1 MANETSIYDSLF
13 TGFGINDNGFKFPTF
28 LDFLNIMNELGKMQ
42 FGEDFYID
50 NKTNLGQWFE
60 MFCYT
65 LEGQSKLFQTIYNN
79 LSIYTMKGVMLDKY
93 GSNFNV
99 GRLTDTY
106 AYATVEVTGV
116 PFAIIMKGYKVKSK
130 QGRFYSTVTNIELDS
145 TGHGLGQVIAE
156 DSGVAGNVGINMI
169 KEKVTPNE
177 QVYTITN
184 ITSASGGADI
194 ESDIDYRAR
203 LLQFFLGAENGSVN
217 GIRRA
222 MLSLPQVKDCKVF
235 ENNDMFDDPVTGL
248 KPGQIAVII
257 NGLIDEVLAYKLFNT
272 RSAGV
277 CTTGNTEIE
286 VVSDS
291 GAYVTERFYSAEE
304 KPLYIKVSDITLT
317 NPEAVDIQGQ
327 IKQSL
332 LTRLGQY
339 SSLGN
344 KVNFE
349 KVQACVYILED
360 IDEAKVEISSDNAT
374 WYQVDLIPTIYEYY
388 LLMEQQITIE
398 DQGELC

>member
-13 TGFGINDNGFKFPTF
+13 TGFGVNDNGFKFPTF
-28 LDFLNIMNELGKMQ
+28 LDFLSIMNELGKMQ

-99 GRLTDTY
+99 GRLRDTY

-130 QGRFYSTVTNIELDS
+130 PGRFYTTVTNIELDS
-145 TGHGLGQVIAE
+145 TGSGLGQVIAE
-156 DSGVAGNVGINMI
+156 DSGVAGNIGISMI
-169 KEKVTPNE
+169 TEKVTPNE

-203 LLQFFLGAENGSVN
+203 LLQFFLGSENGSVN

-235 ENNDMFDDPVTGL
+235 ENNDMLDDPVTGL

-304 KPLYIKVSDITLT
+304 KPLYIKVSDIVLA

-360 IDEAKVEISSDNAT
+360 IDEAKVEISLDNAA
-374 WYQVDLIPTIYEYY
+374 WYQADLIPTIYEYY
-388 LLMEQQITIE
+388 LLLESQITIE
-398 DQGELC
+398 D

>member
-13 TGFGINDNGFKFPTF
+13 SGFGINDNGFKFPTF

-130 QGRFYSTVTNIELDS
+130 PGRFYTTVTNIELDS
-145 TGHGLGQVIAE
+145 TGNGLGQVVAS
-156 DSGVAGNVGINMI
+156 DSGIAGNIGINMI
-169 KEKVTPNE
+169 TEKVTPNE

-304 KPLYIKVSDITLT
+304 KPLYIKVSDISLA
-317 NPEAVDIQGQ
+317 NPDAVDIQGQ

-360 IDEAKVEISSDNAT
+360 IDEAKVEISIDNTT

-388 LLMEQQITIE
+388 LLMESQITIE
-398 DQGELC
+398 D

>member
-130 QGRFYSTVTNIELDS
+130 PGRFYSTVTNIELDS

-169 KEKVTPNE
+169 TEKVTPNE

-203 LLQFFLGAENGSVN
+203 LLQFFLGSENGSVN

-235 ENNDMFDDPVTGL
+235 ENNGMFDDPATGL

-304 KPLYIKVSDITLT
+304 KPLYIRVSDITLT
-317 NPEAVDIQGQ
+317 NSKAVDIQGQ

-360 IDEAKVEISSDNAT
+360 IDEAKVEISLDNAN
-374 WYQVDLIPTIYEYY
+374 WYQADLIPTIYEYY
-388 LLMEQQITIE
+388 LLTEQQITIE
-398 DQGELC
+398 D

>member
-13 TGFGINDNGFKFPTF
+13 TGFGVNDNGFKFPTF
-28 LDFLNIMNELGKMQ
+28 LDFLSIMNELGKMQ

-99 GRLTDTY
+99 GRLRDTY

-116 PFAIIMKGYKVKSK
+116 PFAIITKGYKVKSK
-130 QGRFYSTVTNIELDS
+130 PGRFYTTVTNIELDS
-145 TGHGLGQVIAE
+145 TGSGLGQVIAE
-156 DSGVAGNVGINMI
+156 DSGVAGNIGISMI
-169 KEKVTPNE
+169 TEKVTPNE

-235 ENNDMFDDPVTGL
+235 ENNDMFDDPATGL

-304 KPLYIKVSDITLT
+304 KPLYIKVSDISLA
-317 NPEAVDIQGQ
+317 NSEAVDIQGQ

-360 IDEAKVEISSDNAT
+360 IDEAKVEISLDNAA
-374 WYQVDLIPTIYEYY
+374 WYQADLIPTIYEYY
-388 LLMEQQITIE
+388 LLMESQITIE
-398 DQGELC
+398 D

>member
-169 KEKVTPNE
+169 TEKVTPNE

-203 LLQFFLGAENGSVN
+203 LLQFFLGSENGSVN

-235 ENNDMFDDPVTGL
+235 ENNGMFDDPATGL

-304 KPLYIKVSDITLT
+304 KPLYIKVSDITLA
-317 NPEAVDIQGQ
+317 NSEAVDIQGQ

-360 IDEAKVEISSDNAT
+360 INEAKVEISIDNAT
-374 WYQVDLIPTIYEYY
+374 WYQADLIPTIYEYY
-388 LLMEQQITIE
+388 LLTEQQITIE
-398 DQGELC
+398 D

>member
-169 KEKVTPNE
+169 TEKVTPNE

-203 LLQFFLGAENGSVN
+203 LLQFFLGSENGSVN
-217 GIRRA
+217 GIRSA

-235 ENNDMFDDPVTGL
+235 ENNGMFDDPATGL

-304 KPLYIKVSDITLT
+304 KPLYIKVSDITLA
-317 NPEAVDIQGQ
+317 NSEAVDIQGQ

-360 IDEAKVEISSDNAT
+360 INEAKVEISIDKAT
-374 WYQVDLIPTIYEYY
+374 WYQADLIPTIYEYY
-388 LLMEQQITIE
+388 LLTEQQITIE
-398 DQGELC
+398 D

>member
-13 TGFGINDNGFKFPTF
+13 TGFGVNDNGFKFPTF
-28 LDFLNIMNELGKMQ
+28 LDFLSIMNELGKMQ

-99 GRLTDTY
+99 GRLRDTY

-116 PFAIIMKGYKVKSK
+116 PFAIITKGYKVKSK
-130 QGRFYSTVTNIELDS
+130 PGRFYTTVTNIELDS
-145 TGHGLGQVIAE
+145 TGSGLGQVIAE
-156 DSGVAGNVGINMI
+156 DSGVAGNIGISMI
-169 KEKVTPNE
+169 TEKVTPNE

-235 ENNDMFDDPVTGL
+235 ENNDMFDDPATGL

-304 KPLYIKVSDITLT
+304 KPLYIKVSDISLA
-317 NPEAVDIQGQ
+317 NSEAVDIQGQ

-344 KVNFE
+344 KINFE

-360 IDEAKVEISSDNAT
+360 IDEAKVEISLDNAA
-374 WYQVDLIPTIYEYY
+374 WYQADLIPTIYEYY
-388 LLMEQQITIE
+388 LLMESQITIE
-398 DQGELC
+398 D

>member
-235 ENNDMFDDPVTGL
+235 ENNGMLDDPVTGL

-304 KPLYIKVSDITLT
+304 KPLYIRVSDITLT

-388 LLMEQQITIE
+388 LLTEQQITIE
-398 DQGELC
+398 D

>member
-13 TGFGINDNGFKFPTF
+13 TGFGVNDNGFKFPTF
-28 LDFLNIMNELGKMQ
+28 LDFLSIMNELGKMQ

-99 GRLTDTY
+99 GRLRDTY

-116 PFAIIMKGYKVKSK
+116 PFAIIRKGYKVKSK
-130 QGRFYSTVTNIELDS
+130 PGRFYTTVTNIELDS
-145 TGHGLGQVIAE
+145 TGSGLGQVIAE
-156 DSGVAGNVGINMI
+156 DSGVAGNIGINMI
-169 KEKVTPNE
+169 TEKVTPNE

-235 ENNDMFDDPVTGL
+235 ENNDMFDDPATGL

-304 KPLYIKVSDITLT
+304 KPLYIKVSDISLA
-317 NPEAVDIQGQ
+317 NSEAVDIQGQ

-360 IDEAKVEISSDNAT
+360 IDEAKVEISLDNAA
-374 WYQVDLIPTIYEYY
+374 WYQADLIPTIYEYY
-388 LLMEQQITIE
+388 LLMESQITIE
-398 DQGELC
+398 D

>member
-13 TGFGINDNGFKFPTF
+13 TGFGVNDNGFKFPTF

-99 GRLTDTY
+99 GRLRDTY

-130 QGRFYSTVTNIELDS
+130 TGRFYTTVTNIELDS
-145 TGHGLGQVIAE
+145 TGSGLGQVIAE
-156 DSGVAGNVGINMI
+156 DSGVAGNIGINMI
-169 KEKVTPNE
+169 TEKVTPNE

-235 ENNDMFDDPVTGL
+235 ENNAMVDDPVTGL

-291 GAYVTERFYSAEE
+291 GAYVTERFYSAKE
-304 KPLYIKVSDITLT
+304 KPLYIKVSDISLA
-317 NPEAVDIQGQ
+317 NSEAVDIQGQ

-344 KVNFE
+344 KINFE

-360 IDEAKVEISSDNAT
+360 IDEAKVEISIDNAT

-388 LLMEQQITIE
+388 LLMESQITIE
-398 DQGELC
+398 D

>member
-13 TGFGINDNGFKFPTF
+13 TGFGVNDNGFKFPTF
-28 LDFLNIMNELGKMQ
+28 LDFLSIMNELGKMQ

-99 GRLTDTY
+99 GRLRDTY

-130 QGRFYSTVTNIELDS
+130 PGRFYTTVTNIELDS
-145 TGHGLGQVIAE
+145 TGSGLGQVIAE
-156 DSGVAGNVGINMI
+156 DSGVAGNIGISMI
-169 KEKVTPNE
+169 TEKVTPNE

-235 ENNDMFDDPVTGL
+235 ENNDMFDDPATGL

-291 GAYVTERFYSAEE
+291 GAYVTERFYSAKE
-304 KPLYIKVSDITLT
+304 KPLYIKVSDISLA
-317 NPEAVDIQGQ
+317 NSEAVDIQGQ

-360 IDEAKVEISSDNAT
+360 IDEAKVEISIDNAA

-398 DQGELC
+398 D

>member
-13 TGFGINDNGFKFPTF
+13 TGFGVNDNGFKFPTF
-28 LDFLNIMNELGKMQ
+28 LDFLSIMNELGKMQ

-99 GRLTDTY
+99 GRLRDTY

-130 QGRFYSTVTNIELDS
+130 PGRFYTTVTNIELDS
-145 TGHGLGQVIAE
+145 TGSGLGQVIAE
-156 DSGVAGNVGINMI
+156 DSGVAGNIGISMI
-169 KEKVTPNE
+169 TEKVTPNE

-203 LLQFFLGAENGSVN
+203 LLQFFLGSENGSVN

-235 ENNDMFDDPVTGL
+235 ENNGMLVDPVTRL

-277 CTTGNTEIE
+277 CTVGDTEIE

-304 KPLYIKVSDITLT
+304 KPLYIKISDITLA
-317 NPEAVDIQGQ
+317 NSGAVDIQGQ

-360 IDEAKVEISSDNAT
+360 IDEAKVEISLDNAA
-374 WYQVDLIPTIYEYY
+374 WYQADLIPTIYEYY
-388 LLMEQQITIE
+388 LLQESQITIE
-398 DQGELC
+398 D

>member
-28 LDFLNIMNELGKMQ
+28 LDFLSIMNELGKMQ

-99 GRLTDTY
+99 GRLRDTY

-116 PFAIIMKGYKVKSK
+116 PFAIITKGYKVKSK
-130 QGRFYSTVTNIELDS
+130 PGRFYTTVTNIELDS
-145 TGHGLGQVIAE
+145 TGSGLGQVIAE
-156 DSGVAGNVGINMI
+156 DSGVAGNIGISMI
-169 KEKVTPNE
+169 TEKVTPNE

-235 ENNDMFDDPVTGL
+235 ENNDMFDDPATGL

-304 KPLYIKVSDITLT
+304 KPIYIKVSDISLA
-317 NPEAVDIQGQ
+317 NSEAVDIQGQ

-360 IDEAKVEISSDNAT
+360 IDEAKVEISLDNAA
-374 WYQVDLIPTIYEYY
+374 WYQADLIPTIYEYY
-388 LLMEQQITIE
+388 LLMESQITIE
-398 DQGELC
+398 D

>member
-28 LDFLNIMNELGKMQ
+28 LDFLSIMNELGKMQ

-99 GRLTDTY
+99 GRLRDTY

-116 PFAIIMKGYKVKSK
+116 PFAIIRKGYKVKSK
-130 QGRFYSTVTNIELDS
+130 PGRFYTTVTNIELDS
-145 TGHGLGQVIAE
+145 TGSGLGQVIAE
-156 DSGVAGNVGINMI
+156 DSGVAGNIGISMI
-169 KEKVTPNE
+169 TEKVTPNE

-235 ENNDMFDDPVTGL
+235 ENNDMFDDPATGL

-304 KPLYIKVSDITLT
+304 KPLYIKVSDISLA
-317 NPEAVDIQGQ
+317 NSEAVDIQGQ

-360 IDEAKVEISSDNAT
+360 IDEAKVEISIDNAT

-398 DQGELC
+398 D

>member
-169 KEKVTPNE
+169 TEKVTPNE

-194 ESDIDYRAR
+194 ESDIAYRAR
-203 LLQFFLGAENGSVN
+203 LLQFFQGSENGSVN

-235 ENNDMFDDPVTGL
+235 ENNDMFDDTVTGL

-304 KPLYIKVSDITLT
+304 KPLYIRVSDITLT
-317 NPEAVDIQGQ
+317 NSEAVDIQGQ

-360 IDEAKVEISSDNAT
+360 IEEAKVEISIDNAT

-398 DQGELC
+398 D

>member
-1 MANETSIYDSLF
+1 
-13 TGFGINDNGFKFPTF
+13 
-28 LDFLNIMNELGKMQ
+28 
-42 FGEDFYID
+42 
-50 NKTNLGQWFE
+50 
-60 MFCYT
+60 
-65 LEGQSKLFQTIYNN
+65 
-79 LSIYTMKGVMLDKY
+79 
-93 GSNFNV
+93 
-99 GRLTDTY
+99 
-106 AYATVEVTGV
+106 
-116 PFAIIMKGYKVKSK
+116 MKGYKVKSK
-130 QGRFYSTVTNIELDS
+130 PGRFYTTVTNIELDS
-145 TGHGLGQVIAE
+145 TGRGLGQVIAE
-156 DSGVAGNVGINMI
+156 DSGVAGNIGISMI
-169 KEKVTPNE
+169 TEKVTPNE

-235 ENNDMFDDPVTGL
+235 ENNDMFDDPATGL

-257 NGLIDEVLAYKLFNT
+257 NGLIDEILAYKLFNT

-304 KPLYIKVSDITLT
+304 KPLYIKVSDISLA
-317 NPEAVDIQGQ
+317 NSEAVDIQGQ

-360 IDEAKVEISSDNAT
+360 IAEAKVEISLDNAA
-374 WYQVDLIPTIYEYY
+374 WYQADLIPTIYEYY
-388 LLMEQQITIE
+388 LLMESQITIE
-398 DQGELC
+398 D

>member
-13 TGFGINDNGFKFPTF
+13 TGFGVNDNGFKFPTF
-28 LDFLNIMNELGKMQ
+28 LDFLSIMNELGKMQ

-99 GRLTDTY
+99 GRLRDTY

-130 QGRFYSTVTNIELDS
+130 PGRFYTTVTNIELDS
-145 TGHGLGQVIAE
+145 TGSGLGQVIAE
-156 DSGVAGNVGINMI
+156 DSGVAGNIGISMI
-169 KEKVTPNE
+169 TEKVTPNE

-203 LLQFFLGAENGSVN
+203 LLQFFLGSENGSVN

-291 GAYVTERFYSAEE
+291 GAYVTERFYPAEE
-304 KPLYIKVSDITLT
+304 KHLYIKVSDIVLA
-317 NPEAVDIQGQ
+317 NPGAVDIQGQ

-360 IDEAKVEISSDNAT
+360 IDEAKVEISIDNAT

-388 LLMEQQITIE
+388 LLLESQITIE
-398 DQGELC
+398 D

>member
-13 TGFGINDNGFKFPTF
+13 TGFGVNDNGFKFPTF
-28 LDFLNIMNELGKMQ
+28 LDFLSIMNELGKMQ

-116 PFAIIMKGYKVKSK
+116 PFAIITKGYKVKSK
-130 QGRFYSTVTNIELDS
+130 PGRFYTTVTNIELDS
-145 TGHGLGQVIAE
+145 TGSGLGQVIAE
-156 DSGVAGNVGINMI
+156 DSGVAGNIGISMI
-169 KEKVTPNE
+169 TEKVTPNE

-235 ENNDMFDDPVTGL
+235 ENNDMFDDPATGL

-304 KPLYIKVSDITLT
+304 KPLYIKVSDISLA
-317 NPEAVDIQGQ
+317 NSEAVDIQGQ

-360 IDEAKVEISSDNAT
+360 IDEAKVEISIDNAT

-388 LLMEQQITIE
+388 LLMESQITIE
-398 DQGELC
+398 D

>member
-130 QGRFYSTVTNIELDS
+130 PGRFYSTVTNIELDS

-235 ENNDMFDDPVTGL
+235 ENNGMFDDPATGL

-317 NPEAVDIQGQ
+317 NSEAVDIQGQ

-360 IDEAKVEISSDNAT
+360 IDEAKVEISLDNAT
-374 WYQVDLIPTIYEYY
+374 WYQADLIPTIYEYY

-398 DQGELC
+398 D

>member
-169 KEKVTPNE
+169 TEKVTPNE

-203 LLQFFLGAENGSVN
+203 LLQFFLGSENGSVN

-317 NPEAVDIQGQ
+317 NSEAVDIQGQ

-360 IDEAKVEISSDNAT
+360 IDEAKVEISTDNAT

-398 DQGELC
+398 D

>member
-13 TGFGINDNGFKFPTF
+13 TGFGVNDNGFKFPTF
-28 LDFLNIMNELGKMQ
+28 LDFLSIMNELGKMQ

-99 GRLTDTY
+99 GRLRDTY

-116 PFAIIMKGYKVKSK
+116 PFAIITKGYKVKSK
-130 QGRFYSTVTNIELDS
+130 PGRFYTTVTNIELDS
-145 TGHGLGQVIAE
+145 TGSGLGQVIAE
-156 DSGVAGNVGINMI
+156 DSGVAGNIGISMI
-169 KEKVTPNE
+169 TEKVTPNE

-235 ENNDMFDDPVTGL
+235 ENNDMFDDPATGL

-304 KPLYIKVSDITLT
+304 KPLYIKVSDISLA
-317 NPEAVDIQGQ
+317 NSEAVDIQGQ

-360 IDEAKVEISSDNAT
+360 IDEAKVEISIDNAT

-398 DQGELC
+398 D

>member
-13 TGFGINDNGFKFPTF
+13 TGFGVNDNGFKFPTF
-28 LDFLNIMNELGKMQ
+28 LDFLSIMNELGKMQ

-99 GRLTDTY
+99 GRLRDTY

-130 QGRFYSTVTNIELDS
+130 PGRFYTTVTNIELDS
-145 TGHGLGQVIAE
+145 TGSGLGQVIAE
-156 DSGVAGNVGINMI
+156 DSGVAGNIGISMI
-169 KEKVTPNE
+169 TEKVTPNE

-203 LLQFFLGAENGSVN
+203 LLQFFLGSENGSVN

-304 KPLYIKVSDITLT
+304 KPLYIKISDITLA
-317 NPEAVDIQGQ
+317 NSGAVDIQGQ

-360 IDEAKVEISSDNAT
+360 IDEAKVEISLDNAA
-374 WYQVDLIPTIYEYY
+374 WYQADLIPTIYEYY
-388 LLMEQQITIE
+388 LLLESQITIE
-398 DQGELC
+398 D

>member
-13 TGFGINDNGFKFPTF
+13 TGFGVNDNGFKFPTF
-28 LDFLNIMNELGKMQ
+28 LDFLSIMNELGKMQ

-99 GRLTDTY
+99 GRLRDTY

-130 QGRFYSTVTNIELDS
+130 PGRFYTTVTNIELDS
-145 TGHGLGQVIAE
+145 TGSGLGQVIAE
-156 DSGVAGNVGINMI
+156 DSGVAGNIGISMI
-169 KEKVTPNE
+169 TEKVTPNE

-203 LLQFFLGAENGSVN
+203 LLQFFLGSENGSVN

-291 GAYVTERFYSAEE
+291 GDYVTERFYSAEE
-304 KPLYIKVSDITLT
+304 KPLYIKISDITLA
-317 NPEAVDIQGQ
+317 NSEAVDIQGQ

-360 IDEAKVEISSDNAT
+360 IDEANVEISIDNAT
-374 WYQVDLIPTIYEYY
+374 WYQVDLMPTIYEYY
-388 LLMEQQITIE
+388 LLIESQITIE
-398 DQGELC
+398 D

>member
-13 TGFGINDNGFKFPTF
+13 TGFGVNDNGFKFPTF
-28 LDFLNIMNELGKMQ
+28 LDFLSIMNELGKMQ

-99 GRLTDTY
+99 GRLRDTY

-130 QGRFYSTVTNIELDS
+130 PGRFYTTVTNIELDS
-145 TGHGLGQVIAE
+145 TGSGLGQVIAE
-156 DSGVAGNVGINMI
+156 DSGVAGNIGISMI
-169 KEKVTPNE
+169 TEKVTPNE

-203 LLQFFLGAENGSVN
+203 LLQFFLGSENGSVN

-235 ENNDMFDDPVTGL
+235 ENNDMLDDPVTGL

-291 GAYVTERFYSAEE
+291 GAYVTERFYPAEE
-304 KPLYIKVSDITLT
+304 KPLYIKISDITLA
-317 NPEAVDIQGQ
+317 NSGAVDIQGQ

-349 KVQACVYILED
+349 KVQACVYILDD
-360 IDEAKVEISSDNAT
+360 IDEAKVEISLDNAA
-374 WYQVDLIPTIYEYY
+374 WYQADLIPTIYEYY
-388 LLMEQQITIE
+388 LLLESQITIE
-398 DQGELC
+398 D

>member
-13 TGFGINDNGFKFPTF
+13 TGFGVNDNGFKFPTF
-28 LDFLNIMNELGKMQ
+28 LDFLSIMNELGKMQ

-99 GRLTDTY
+99 GRLRDTY

-116 PFAIIMKGYKVKSK
+116 PFAIITKGYKVKSK
-130 QGRFYSTVTNIELDS
+130 PGRFYTTVTNIELDS
-145 TGHGLGQVIAE
+145 TGSGLGQVIAE
-156 DSGVAGNVGINMI
+156 DSGVAGNIGINMI
-169 KEKVTPNE
+169 TEKVTPNE

-235 ENNDMFDDPVTGL
+235 ENNDMFDDPATGL
-248 KPGQIAVII
+248 KPGQIVVII

-304 KPLYIKVSDITLT
+304 KPLYIKVSDISLA
-317 NPEAVDIQGQ
+317 NSEAVDIQGQ

-360 IDEAKVEISSDNAT
+360 IDEAKVEISIDNAT

-398 DQGELC
+398 D

>member
-28 LDFLNIMNELGKMQ
+28 LDFLSIMNELGKMQ

-99 GRLTDTY
+99 GRLRDTY

-116 PFAIIMKGYKVKSK
+116 PFAIITKGYKVKSK
-130 QGRFYSTVTNIELDS
+130 PGRFYTTVTNIELDS
-145 TGHGLGQVIAE
+145 TGSGLGQVIAE
-156 DSGVAGNVGINMI
+156 DSGVAGNIGISMI
-169 KEKVTPNE
+169 TEKVTPNE

-235 ENNDMFDDPVTGL
+235 ENNDMFDDPATGL

-304 KPLYIKVSDITLT
+304 KPLYIKVSDISLA
-317 NPEAVDIQGQ
+317 NSEAVDIQGQ

-344 KVNFE
+344 KINFE

-360 IDEAKVEISSDNAT
+360 IDEAKVEISIDNAT

-398 DQGELC
+398 D

>member
-235 ENNDMFDDPVTGL
+235 ENNGMLDDPVTGL

-277 CTTGNTEIE
+277 CTTGDTEIE

-398 DQGELC
+398 D

>member
-13 TGFGINDNGFKFPTF
+13 SGFGMNDNGFKFPTF
-28 LDFLNIMNELGKMQ
+28 LDFLNIMTELGKMQ

-99 GRLTDTY
+99 NRLTDTY

-116 PFAIIMKGYKVKSK
+116 PFSIILKGYKAKSK
-130 QGRFYSTVTNIELDS
+130 QGKFYTTVTNIELGS
-145 TGHGLGQVIAE
+145 TGVGLGQVVALE
-156 DSGVAGNVGINMI
+156 SGSDGNTTIGMI
-169 KEKVTPNE
+169 TEKVTPNE

-184 ITSASGGADI
+184 ITSATGGADI

-203 LLQFFLGAENGSVN
+203 LLQFFLGSENGSVN

-235 ENNDMFDDPVTGL
+235 ENNTMLDDPLTGL

-277 CTTGNTEIE
+277 CTVGNTEIE

-291 GAYVTERFYSAEE
+291 GAYIVERFYSANE
-304 KPLYIKVSDITLT
+304 KPLYIRISDVSLANFDALE
-317 NPEAVDIQGQ
+317 PEQQ
-327 IKQSL
+327 IKHSL

-344 KVNFE
+344 KINYE
-349 KVQACVYILED
+349 KVQACVYTLDD
-360 IDEAKVEISSDNAT
+360 IDEANVEISEDNIT
-374 WYQVDLIPTIYEYY
+374 FVKVDLFPSIYEYY
-388 LLMEQQITIE
+388 LLLEQNITVI
-398 DQGELC
+398 L

>member
-13 TGFGINDNGFKFPTF
+13 TGFGVNDNGFKFPTF
-28 LDFLNIMNELGKMQ
+28 LDFLSIMNELGKMQ

-99 GRLTDTY
+99 GRLRDTY

-130 QGRFYSTVTNIELDS
+130 PGRFYTTVTNIELDS
-145 TGHGLGQVIAE
+145 TGSGLGQVIAE
-156 DSGVAGNVGINMI
+156 DSGVAGNIGISMI
-169 KEKVTPNE
+169 TEKVTPNE

-194 ESDIDYRAR
+194 ESDINYRGR
-203 LLQFFLGAENGSVN
+203 LLQFFLGEENGSVN

-235 ENNDMFDDPVTGL
+235 ENNAMLDDPVTGL

-277 CTTGNTEIE
+277 CTVGDTEIE

-304 KPLYIKVSDITLT
+304 KHLYIKVSDIVLA
-317 NPEAVDIQGQ
+317 NPAAVDIGGQ

-349 KVQACVYILED
+349 KVQACVYILDD
-360 IDEAKVEISSDNAT
+360 IDEAKVEISIDNAT
-374 WYQVDLIPTIYEYY
+374 WYQADLIPTIYEYY
-388 LLMEQQITIE
+388 LLMESQITIKN
-398 DQGELC
+398 

>member
-13 TGFGINDNGFKFPTF
+13 TGFGVNDNGFKFPTF
-28 LDFLNIMNELGKMQ
+28 LDFLSIMNELGKMQ

-99 GRLTDTY
+99 GRLRDTY

-130 QGRFYSTVTNIELDS
+130 PGRFYTTVTNIELDS
-145 TGHGLGQVIAE
+145 TGSGLGQVIAE
-156 DSGVAGNVGINMI
+156 DSGVAGNIGISMI
-169 KEKVTPNE
+169 TEKVTPNE

-203 LLQFFLGAENGSVN
+203 LLQFFLGSENGSVN

-235 ENNDMFDDPVTGL
+235 ENNDMLDDPVTGL

-277 CTTGNTEIE
+277 CTVGDTEIE

-291 GAYVTERFYSAEE
+291 GAYVTERFYSAQE
-304 KPLYIKVSDITLT
+304 KHLYIKVSDIVLA
-317 NPEAVDIQGQ
+317 NPAAVDIQGQ

-360 IDEAKVEISSDNAT
+360 IDEAKVEISLDNAA
-374 WYQVDLIPTIYEYY
+374 WYQADLIPTIYEYY
-388 LLMEQQITIE
+388 LLLESQITIE
-398 DQGELC
+398 D

>member
-13 TGFGINDNGFKFPTF
+13 TGFGVNDNGFKFPTF
-28 LDFLNIMNELGKMQ
+28 LDFLSIMNELGKMQ

-99 GRLTDTY
+99 GRLRDTY

-116 PFAIIMKGYKVKSK
+116 PFAIITKGYKVKSK
-130 QGRFYSTVTNIELDS
+130 PGRFYTTVTNIELDS
-145 TGHGLGQVIAE
+145 TGSGLGQVIAE
-156 DSGVAGNVGINMI
+156 DSGVAGNIGISMI
-169 KEKVTPNE
+169 TEKVTPNE

-235 ENNDMFDDPVTGL
+235 ENNDMFDDPATGL

-277 CTTGNTEIE
+277 CTTGNTKIE

-304 KPLYIKVSDITLT
+304 KPLYIKVSDISLA
-317 NPEAVDIQGQ
+317 NSEAVDIQGQ

-360 IDEAKVEISSDNAT
+360 IDEAKVEISLDNAA
-374 WYQVDLIPTIYEYY
+374 WYQADLIPTIYEYY
-388 LLMEQQITIE
+388 LLMESQITIE
-398 DQGELC
+398 D

>member
-130 QGRFYSTVTNIELDS
+130 PGRFYSTVTNIELDS
-145 TGHGLGQVIAE
+145 TGRGLGQVIAE

-169 KEKVTPNE
+169 TEKVTPNE

-194 ESDIDYRAR
+194 ESDTDYRAR
-203 LLQFFLGAENGSVN
+203 LLQFFLGSENGSVN

-304 KPLYIKVSDITLT
+304 KPLYIRVSDITLT
-317 NPEAVDIQGQ
+317 NSEAVDIQGQ

-360 IDEAKVEISSDNAT
+360 IDEAKVEISIDNAT

-398 DQGELC
+398 D

>member
-13 TGFGINDNGFKFPTF
+13 TGFGVNDNGFKFPTF
-28 LDFLNIMNELGKMQ
+28 LDFLSIMNELGKMQ

-99 GRLTDTY
+99 GRLRDTY

-130 QGRFYSTVTNIELDS
+130 PGRFYTTVTNIELDS
-145 TGHGLGQVIAE
+145 TGSGLGQVIAE
-156 DSGVAGNVGINMI
+156 DSGVAGNIGISMI
-169 KEKVTPNE
+169 TEKVTPNE

-304 KPLYIKVSDITLT
+304 KPLYIKVSDISLA
-317 NPEAVDIQGQ
+317 NSEAVDIQGQ

-339 SSLGN
+339 SSIGN

-349 KVQACVYILED
+349 KVQACVYILEE
-360 IDEAKVEISSDNAT
+360 IDEAKVEISLDNAA
-374 WYQVDLIPTIYEYY
+374 WYQADLIPTIYEYY
-388 LLMEQQITIE
+388 LLMESQITIE
-398 DQGELC
+398 D

>member
-28 LDFLNIMNELGKMQ
+28 LDFLSIMNELGKMQ

-99 GRLTDTY
+99 GRLRDTY

-130 QGRFYSTVTNIELDS
+130 PGRFYTTVTNIELDS
-145 TGHGLGQVIAE
+145 TGSGLGQVIAE
-156 DSGVAGNVGINMI
+156 DSGVAGNIGINMI
-169 KEKVTPNE
+169 TEKVTPNE

-235 ENNDMFDDPVTGL
+235 ENNDMFDDPATGL

-257 NGLIDEVLAYKLFNT
+257 NGLIDEVLAYKLFNI

-304 KPLYIKVSDITLT
+304 KPLYIKVSDISLA
-317 NPEAVDIQGQ
+317 NSEAVDIQGQ

-360 IDEAKVEISSDNAT
+360 IDEAKVEISIDNAT

-388 LLMEQQITIE
+388 LLTESQITIE
-398 DQGELC
+398 N

>member
-13 TGFGINDNGFKFPTF
+13 SGFGINDNGFKFPTF

-130 QGRFYSTVTNIELDS
+130 PGRFYTTVTNIELDS
-145 TGHGLGQVIAE
+145 TGNGLGQVVAS
-156 DSGVAGNVGINMI
+156 DSGIAGNIGINMI
-169 KEKVTPNE
+169 TEKVTPNE

-304 KPLYIKVSDITLT
+304 KPLYIKVSDIVLA
-317 NPEAVDIQGQ
+317 NPDAVDIQGQ

-360 IDEAKVEISSDNAT
+360 IDEAKVEISIDNTT

-388 LLMEQQITIE
+388 LLMESQITIE
-398 DQGELC
+398 D

>member
-13 TGFGINDNGFKFPTF
+13 TGFGVNDNGFKFPTF
-28 LDFLNIMNELGKMQ
+28 LDFLSIMNELGKMQ

-99 GRLTDTY
+99 GRLRDTY

-130 QGRFYSTVTNIELDS
+130 PGRFYTTVTNIELDS
-145 TGHGLGQVIAE
+145 TGSGLGQVIAE
-156 DSGVAGNVGINMI
+156 DSGVAGNIGISMI
-169 KEKVTPNE
+169 TEKVTPNE

-203 LLQFFLGAENGSVN
+203 LLQFFLGSENGSVN

-235 ENNDMFDDPVTGL
+235 ENNGMFDDPVTGL

-291 GAYVTERFYSAEE
+291 GDYVTERFYSAEE
-304 KPLYIKVSDITLT
+304 KPLYIKISDITLA
-317 NPEAVDIQGQ
+317 NSEAVDIQGQ

-360 IDEAKVEISSDNAT
+360 IDEANVEISIDNAT
-374 WYQVDLIPTIYEYY
+374 WYQVDLMPTIYEYY
-388 LLMEQQITIE
+388 LLIESQITIE
-398 DQGELC
+398 D

>member
-116 PFAIIMKGYKVKSK
+116 PFAVIMKGYKVKSK

-169 KEKVTPNE
+169 TEKVTPNE

-203 LLQFFLGAENGSVN
+203 LLQFFLGSENGSVN

-235 ENNDMFDDPVTGL
+235 ENNGMFDDPATGL

-277 CTTGNTEIE
+277 CTTGDTEIE
-286 VVSDS
+286 IVSDS

-304 KPLYIKVSDITLT
+304 KPLYIKVSDITLA
-317 NPEAVDIQGQ
+317 NSEAVDIQGQ

-360 IDEAKVEISSDNAT
+360 IDEAKVEISIDNAT
-374 WYQVDLIPTIYEYY
+374 WYQADLIPTIYEYY
-388 LLMEQQITIE
+388 LLTEQQITVE
-398 DQGELC
+398 D

>member
-28 LDFLNIMNELGKMQ
+28 LDFLSIMNELGKMQ

-99 GRLTDTY
+99 GRLRDTY

-116 PFAIIMKGYKVKSK
+116 PFAIIRKGYKVKSK
-130 QGRFYSTVTNIELDS
+130 PGRFYTTVTNIELDS
-145 TGHGLGQVIAE
+145 TGSGLGQVIAE
-156 DSGVAGNVGINMI
+156 DSGVAGNIGISMI
-169 KEKVTPNE
+169 TEKVTPNE

-235 ENNDMFDDPVTGL
+235 ENNDMFDDPATGL

-304 KPLYIKVSDITLT
+304 KPLYIKVSDISLA
-317 NPEAVDIQGQ
+317 NSEAVDIQGQ

-360 IDEAKVEISSDNAT
+360 IDEAKVEISIDNAT

-388 LLMEQQITIE
+388 F
-398 DQGELC
+398 G

>member
-203 LLQFFLGAENGSVN
+203 LLQFFLGSENGSVN
-217 GIRRA
+217 GIRKA

-304 KPLYIKVSDITLT
+304 KPLYIRVSDITLT
-317 NPEAVDIQGQ
+317 NSEAVDIQGQ

-360 IDEAKVEISSDNAT
+360 IDEAKVEISIDNAT
-374 WYQVDLIPTIYEYY
+374 WYQADLIPTIYEYY

-398 DQGELC
+398 D